1 MTLSLAQVV
10 PLLASGSSGSDTMA
24 AQLIVI
30 LGAAALVATLFQRL
44 KLEAIPGYLVAGVL
58 VGPSVLGLVRDSGS
72 VEDIAHIAVV
82 MLMFGIGLH
91 LDVSSMKRGLV
102 HILALGIGTSLVFA
116 MIGAGGL
123 ILLGVSPPT
132 ATLMGLVFALSST
145 AVFVRVIA
153 MRRELRSVHARVGL
167 GVNIVQDM
175 LAVVVLAVIPGLA
188 RWAGVAA
195 NVPHVPTSFD
205 GLPAWLETFLRAGVG
220 LGGVTLMLVV
230 GRYLLPRVLALVAR
244 TGSGEL
250 MLVCSGALAFGAA
263 GLTTL
268 LGFSAEMGAFLAG
281 FLLAS
286 TPFRFQLSGML
297 APVRDLLMAVFF
309 VTVGMK
315 VNGATLMQD
324 WWMIGLGAVAVI
336 TIKTLVLG
344 VGGWLAGMSAPTA
357 LLMAVYLGSAGEFAL
372 VAIDSASESG
382 MLSQKAQG
390 DAVGVAIVSLIVLP
404 LLISPAHRF
413 AAKLSR
419 LGLSPLTRSK
429 ALREM
434 GGHHAHADGHADGHS
449 DGHADGHADG
459 HSDGH
464 EGRAHDAGSPHDGT
478 SGDDHGASPA
488 SAAVEAASRRRVI
501 IAGFGPVGR
510 TLADRFATRG
520 IDVTVI
526 ELNPRTV
533 QRQASLGRRIVYG
546 DVTNPEVLESAGLRE
561 TDAVIVT
568 IPDEDSMFRA
578 VTQVRSQAPDV
589 FLAVRVGF
597 LSSAFRAQTLG
608 ADHATVEEVA
618 TAITMEREVL
628 AQLDRRCPPAPKAE

>member
-1 MTLSLAQVV
+1 MTPMTPMTPTVAHAAATLAT
-10 PLLASGSSGSDTMA
+10 ASGEGAMA
-24 AQLIVI
+24 VQLVVV
-30 LGAAALVATLFQRL
+30 LGAAAVVATIFQRL

-58 VGPSVLGLVRDSGS
+58 VGPSMLGLVRDASS
-72 VEDIAHIAVV
+72 VEDIAQIAVV

-91 LDVSSMKRGLV
+91 LDVSSMRRGLV
-102 HILALGIGTSLVFA
+102 HIIALGIGTCAVFA
-116 MIGAGGL
+116 AACAGVL
-123 ILLGVSPPT
+123 VLLGLSPPV
-132 ATLMGLVFALSST
+132 ATLLGLVFSLSST

-153 MRRELRSVHARVGL
+153 LRRELRTVHARVGL
-167 GVNIVQDM
+167 GVNIVQDL

-188 RWAGVAA
+188 RWAGVQVPGLHAA
-195 NVPHVPTSFD
+195 STYD
-205 GLPAWLETFLRAGVG
+205 GLPAWLETLTRAGVG
-220 LGGVTLMLVV
+220 LGGVTLMLAA
-230 GRYLLPRVLALVAR
+230 GRFLLPRILAVVAR

-263 GLTTL
+263 GLTRM

-315 VNGATLMQD
+315 VNGGMLLHD
-324 WWMIGLGAVAVI
+324 WWIIALGAMGVI
-336 TIKTLVLG
+336 LAKSLVLG

-372 VAIDSASESG
+372 VAIDAANDTG
-382 MLSQKAQG
+382 LLTDKAQG
-390 DAVGVAIVSLIVLP
+390 DAIGVAIVSLILLP
-404 LLISPAHRF
+404 LLIAPAHGW
-413 AAKLSR
+413 AAR
-419 LGLSPLTRSK
+419 LQRVGLSPLTRSR
-429 ALREM
+429 ALRDLGAHHAEPH
-434 GGHHAHADGHADGHS
+434 GHAPPHAHA
-449 DGHADGHADG
+449 
-459 HSDGH
+459 
-464 EGRAHDAGSPHDGT
+464 HDAEASDASDTPGS
-478 SGDDHGASPA
+478 
-488 SAAVEAASRRRVI
+488 VEALGRRRVI
-501 IAGFGPVGR
+501 VAGFGPVGR
-510 TLADRFATRG
+510 ALADRFATRG

-561 TDAVIVT
+561 ADAVIIT

-578 VTQVRSQAPDV
+578 VAQVRSQAPDI
-589 FLAVRVGF
+589 FLAVRVSY

-608 ADHATVEEVA
+608 ANHATVEEVA
-618 TAITMEREVL
+618 TAVTMEREVL
-628 AQLDRRCPPAPKAE
+628 TELDRRCPPVPTQKG

>member
-1 MTLSLAQVV
+1 MTVALAN
-10 PLLASGSSGSDTMA
+10 PAILASASGEGAMA
-24 AQLIVI
+24 VQLVVV

-58 VGPSVLGLVRDSGS
+58 VGPSVLGLVRDATS
-72 VEDIAHIAVV
+72 VEGIAQIAVV

-91 LDVSSMKRGLV
+91 LDVSSMRRGLV
-102 HILALGIGTSLVFA
+102 HIIALGVGTCAVFA
-116 MIGAGGL
+116 AACAGVL
-123 ILLGVSPPT
+123 VLLGLSPPV
-132 ATLMGLVFALSST
+132 ATLLGLVFSLSST

-153 MRRELRSVHARVGL
+153 LRRELRTVHARVGL
-167 GVNIVQDM
+167 GVNIVQDL

-188 RWAGVAA
+188 RWAGVQ
-195 NVPHVPTSFD
+195 VPGLHEASTYD
-205 GLPAWLETFLRAGVG
+205 GLPAWLETLTRAGVG
-220 LGGVTLMLVV
+220 LGGVTLMLVA
-230 GRYLLPRVLALVAR
+230 GRFLLPRILALVAR

-263 GLTTL
+263 GLTRL

-315 VNGATLMQD
+315 VNGGMLIHD
-324 WWMIGLGAVAVI
+324 WWIVALGAVGVI
-336 TIKTLVLG
+336 FAKSLVLG

-372 VAIDSASESG
+372 VAIDAANDTG
-382 MLSQKAQG
+382 LLTDKVQG
-390 DAVGVAIVSLIVLP
+390 DSIGVAIVSLILLP
-404 LLISPAHRF
+404 LLIGPSHAW
-413 AAKLSR
+413 AAR
-419 LGLSPLTRSK
+419 LQRVGLSPLTRSR
-429 ALREM
+429 ALREL
-434 GGHHAHADGHADGHS
+434 GAHHAAHHGHAATHTTGEES
-449 DGHADGHADG
+449 SAEADA
-459 HSDGH
+459 S
-464 EGRAHDAGSPHDGT
+464 ETAH
-478 SGDDHGASPA
+478 
-488 SAAVEAASRRRVI
+488 AVEALNRRRVI

-533 QRQASLGRRIVYG
+533 QRQAALGRRIVYG

-561 TDAVIVT
+561 ADAVIIT

-578 VTQVRSQAPDV
+578 VSQVRSQAPDI
-589 FLAVRVGF
+589 FLAVRVSY

-608 ADHATVEEVA
+608 ANHATVEEVA
-618 TAITMEREVL
+618 TAVTMEREVL
-628 AQLDRRCPPAPKAE
+628 AQLDRLCPQVPSPDRTVSTRA

>member
-1 MTLSLAQVV
+1 MTLLLAQVV

-24 AQLIVI
+24 VQLIVI

-195 NVPHVPTSFD
+195 NVPHDPTSFD
-205 GLPAWLETFLRAGVG
+205 GLPAWLETLLRAGVG

-404 LLISPAHRF
+404 LLVSPAHRF
-413 AAKLSR
+413 AARLSR
-419 LGLSPLTRSK
+419 FGLSPLTRSK

-434 GGHHAHADGHADGHS
+434 GGHHGHADGR
-449 DGHADGHADG
+449 ADGDV
-459 HSDGH
+459 
-464 EGRAHDAGSPHDGT
+464 GRAHDAGSAHDGAG
-478 SGDDHGASPA
+478 GDDHGDSAA
-488 SAAVEAASRRRVI
+488 SAAVDAASRRRVI

-520 IDVTVI
+520 IGVTVI

-561 TDAVIVT
+561 ADAVIVT

-618 TAITMEREVL
+618 TAMTMEREVL
-628 AQLDRRCPPAPKAE
+628 AELDRRCPPVPKAE

>member
-1 MTLSLAQVV
+1 
-10 PLLASGSSGSDTMA
+10 MA
-24 AQLIVI
+24 VQLVVI
-30 LGAAALVATLFQRL
+30 LGAAAVVATLFQRL

-58 VGPSVLGLVRDSGS
+58 VGPSVLGLVRDSAS

-82 MLMFGIGLH
+82 MLMFGIGMH
-91 LDVSSMKRGLV
+91 LDVSSMRRGLV
-102 HILALGIGTSLVFA
+102 HIIALGVGTSVVFA
-116 MIGAGGL
+116 LLAAGAL
-123 ILLGVSPPT
+123 VLLGVSPPT
-132 ATLMGLVFALSST
+132 ATLMGLVFSLSST

-188 RWAGVAA
+188 RWAGVD
-195 NVPHVPTSFD
+195 VPGAHAPTSFD
-205 GLPAWLETFLRAGVG
+205 GLPAWLELVTRAGVG

-230 GRYLLPRVLALVAR
+230 GRYLLPRALALVAR

-263 GLTTL
+263 GLTTV

-281 FLLAS
+281 FLLAT

-315 VNGATLMQD
+315 VNGATLLHD
-324 WWMIGLGAVAVI
+324 WWIIAIGAGLVI
-336 TIKTLVLG
+336 ASKTFVLG
-344 VGGWLAGMSAPTA
+344 IGGWLAGMSAPTA

-372 VAIDSASESG
+372 VAIDAASERG
-382 MLSQKAQG
+382 MLSEKAQG
-390 DAVGVAIVSLIVLP
+390 DAVGIAIVSLIVLP
-404 LLISPAHRF
+404 LLISPAHRW
-413 AAKLSR
+413 AAGFSR
-419 LGLSPLTRSK
+419 IGLSPLTRSR

-434 GGHHAHADGHADGHS
+434 GSHHGDAHGSAHVDPHSPDGNVSHEAPGESVANEGTSPAHA
-449 DGHADGHADG
+449 
-459 HSDGH
+459 
-464 EGRAHDAGSPHDGT
+464 
-478 SGDDHGASPA
+478 
-488 SAAVEAASRRRVI
+488 RRRVI

-520 IDVTVI
+520 IDITVI

-533 QRQASLGRRIVYG
+533 QRQAALGRRIVYG

-561 TDAVIVT
+561 ADAVIIT

-578 VTQVRSQAPDV
+578 VTQVRSQAPDI

-597 LSSAFRAQTLG
+597 LSTAFRAQTLG

-628 AQLDRRCPPAPKAE
+628 AQLDRRCPPVPVEKKD